1 MILALI
7 LSRQGIPT
15 VLLEA
20 ARDFDRDFRGDTV
33 HPPTMELLEQLGLAE
48 QVLKLPHHKVS
59 TFTLPGQQEG
69 QSGLSLEH
77 LNTRYPYITMMS
89 QAILLDFLA
98 QEAKRSPHFTLIFK
112 ANVQELIFEGEKVV
126 GVRFKKEGVTHE
138 LRAVLTVGADGRSSR
153 VRRSAGIEP
162 RKLTEGID
170 VLWFKLP
177 RREDENHGIM
187 GRVKEGRIL
196 IFLNRGHEWQVGY
209 IFPKGNFSALRAQ
222 GMESFR
228 QSLVEVEPALADRVH
243 LLQDWKDVALLNV
256 ESNRVPRWY
265 REGLLLIGDAAHA
278 MSPVGGVGINYAVQ
292 DAVAAAN
299 VLQEP
304 LRRGMAP
311 VEVLALVQKEREWP
325 TRVMQYIQGLM
336 LKMLV
341 KRGLD
346 SSKPFKPP
354 FFLRWPLFRRLPPLM
369 VCYGA
374 RTTRLKLV

>member
-69 QSGLSLEH
+69 QSGLSLAH
-77 LNTRYPYITMMS
+77 LSTRYPYITMMS
-89 QAILLDFLA
+89 QGILLDFLA
-98 QEAKRSPHFTLIFK
+98 QEAKRSPHFTLILK
-112 ANVQELIFEGEKVV
+112 ANVQELLFEGEQVV
-126 GVRFKKEGVTHE
+126 GVRFKHEGVSHE
-138 LRAVLTVGADGRSSR
+138 LRAKLTVGADGRASR

-162 RKLTEGID
+162 QKLTEGID

-187 GRVKEGRIL
+187 GRIKDGRIL

-209 IFPKGNFSALRAQ
+209 IFPKGNFSQLRAQ
-222 GMESFR
+222 GMKSFR
-228 QSLVEVEPALADRVH
+228 QSLVEVEPALADRVQ
-243 LLQDWKDVALLNV
+243 LLHDWKELALLNV

-265 REGLLLIGDAAHA
+265 RAGLLLIGDAAHA

-304 LRRGMAP
+304 LRRGEVP
-311 VEVLALVQKEREWP
+311 ERVLAQVQKEREWP
-325 TRVMQYIQGLM
+325 TRVMQAIQGFM
-336 LKMLV
+336 LKMLIQ
-341 KRGLD
+341 RGLD
-346 SSKPFKPP
+346 SSKPFQPP
-354 FFLRWPLFRRLPPLM
+354 FFLRWPLFRRLPPWLI
-369 VCYGA
+369 CYGV